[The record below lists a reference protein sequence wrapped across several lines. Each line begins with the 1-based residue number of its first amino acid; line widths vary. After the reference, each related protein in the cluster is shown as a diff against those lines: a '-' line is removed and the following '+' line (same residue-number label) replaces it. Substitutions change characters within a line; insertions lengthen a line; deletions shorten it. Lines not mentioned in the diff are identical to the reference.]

1 MLRKTWHVSLYKGAD
16 VDPSYKRLSRS
27 DDKVYG
33 HSYDGGISKY
43 VELKPSY
50 EMDLASIVVPNR
62 PIKFDISKLN
72 FYDVYSCNY
81 LVAKSEANP
90 NQIYYGF
97 IKEISY
103 VNDGMAEIQW
113 AVDFWATYRNSLDL
127 SRPQLILRAAFAPK
141 EMTIDARRTVDSN
154 MPTDDKNRLVY
165 TSDLLNN
172 SGAEDQDGNTI
183 SFDNWYLFYVMP
195 TSSVGG
201 AFYQS
206 GQLPDVEYSY
216 KKGIKDFFEFTPTHY
231 KDLTEATTDD
241 DDDETASVNWLNFDN
256 AFKELKSNCKINDMD
271 ALKLGVC
278 NVYASKDFNDILKLN
293 LIAGEGYAIIGCEV
307 RNCLNLSY
315 FEKQDNGLYML
326 IEGFDTSY
334 LFYEGDNYSNLPDH
348 KFSNLYDKNRYREEL
363 LIDSKSVNVD
373 PSLRMTGK
381 VGVHLWDSVIPGFK
395 PMYSFYHTNGQISY
409 ISPKQAG
416 SSDLLVQADSDRS
429 VPIYADKGLAYYF
442 SHLNRI
448 NATIKKEI
456 ISWEAQIK
464 NQQLSYMKQ
473 LQTIAE
479 NYNVSLLDLK
489 NSLYTNN
496 GLTNFNNSKDLSLLI
511 STNNNT
517 KNNAA
522 EQNKID
528 NDVLSANNNTASTN
542 LVSSRITAEGNLTA
556 SQKTALANLKNS
568 QRISLYNLQTSQGA
582 SATNLENSQKA
593 QLANLSTANLT
604 QKAIATSSNSTQK
617 DNNTAQAD
625 QNKKNLDTS
634 LANQKTNLEL
644 QKAESFVT
652 GLNLTAGIAKF
663 LTGALTSLITGFLDI
678 ETAEAVASNNVTTQ
692 KKIIDDNLALSNDTI
707 LKNNLTLALNNL
719 ESSYSSS
726 VTQTKTSQTAAT
738 ENLKTSNTAA
748 KITLTNNNAA
758 AESNLEASQ
767 ATASANLKT
776 SNDTAQ
782 GNLKRSQDTAV
793 ANLAKSYQK
802 ELNSIGL
809 SFRNSSLSLQNA
821 LTKALNQLKNNN
833 LLSEA
838 NLNNATVKAYI
849 LAKMAQELSQDQLA
863 NTITASVNSF
873 VTDLKGQIDDWAQGN
888 VEKLTD
894 GNGLAAEKFKL
905 FTPVDKIYEVQSST
919 ERQFTDT
926 MRTYGMKI
934 NRSASIKQLVTESDN
949 LTDYFLKEASGQKSR
964 QFLQTSNCQLEG
976 NAPTEALESLQNA
989 FNSGVYITIEN
1000 AEGFVNNSVKQGT
1013 DWVYD
1018 EPTVDRALSNFSSM
1032 SAENSDWHQGDV
1044 INNE

>member
-43 VELKPSY
+43 VELKPAY

-141 EMTIDARRTVDSN
+141 EIAIDARRTVDSS

-172 SGAEDQDGNTI
+172 SEAEDQDGNTI

-195 TSSVGG
+195 KSAVSG
-201 AFYQS
+201 AFGQF
-206 GQLPDVEYSY
+206 GQLPDVEYSS
-216 KKGIKDFFEFTPTHY
+216 KEDPEGSFEFTPNKY
-231 KDLTEATTDD
+231 KDLTGATTDD
-241 DDDETASVNWLNFDN
+241 ETKSVKWLNFDN
-256 AFKELKSNCKINDMD
+256 AFKELKSNFKISDFS
-271 ALKLGVC
+271 ALDLGVC
-278 NVYASKDFNDILKLN
+278 DVYASKDFNDILKLN

-307 RNCLNLSY
+307 RNCLNLGY

-326 IEGFDTSY
+326 IKGFDTSN
-334 LFYEGDNYSNLPDH
+334 LFYEGDNYKNLPDH

-456 ISWEAQIK
+456 ISWKAQIR
-464 NQQLSYMKQ
+464 NQQLSYGNQ
-473 LQTIAE
+473 LRTIAE

-489 NSLYTNN
+489 NALYTNQE
-496 GLTNFNNSKDLSLLI
+496 LTNFNNSKDKSLLS
-511 STNNNT
+511 STNDNT

-522 EQNKID
+522 KQNKID
-528 NDVLSANNNTASTN
+528 NDILSANNNAAKTN
-542 LVSSRITAEGNLTA
+542 LVSSQITAEGNLTA
-556 SQKTALANLKNS
+556 SQKTALANLKTS
-568 QRISLYNLQTSQGA
+568 QQISLDNLQTSQGA
-582 SATNLENSQKA
+582 SVANLENSQKA

-604 QKAIATSSNSTQK
+604 QKAIANSSNSTQK

-748 KITLTNNNAA
+748 KTTLTNNNTA

-776 SNDTAQ
+776 YNDTAQ

-793 ANLAKSYQK
+793 DNLAKSYQK

-809 SFRNSSLSLQNA
+809 SFSNSSLSLQNA
-821 LTKALNQLKNNN
+821 LTKALNQLKKNN

-849 LAKMAQELSQDQLA
+849 LAQLAQKLSQEQLA
-863 NTITASVNSF
+863 NTITASVDSF
-873 VTDLKGQIDDWAQGN
+873 VTDLKAQMDDWAQGN

-905 FTPVDKIYEVQSST
+905 FTPVDKIYEVQAST
-919 ERQFTDT
+919 ERQFTDS

-934 NRSASIKQLVTESDN
+934 NRSASIKQLVTESAN

-976 NAPTEALESLQNA
+976 NAPTEALESIQNA

-1000 AEGFVNNSVKQGT
+1000 AEGSVNNSVKQGT

-1032 SAENSDWHQGDV
+1032 SAENSDWQQGDV
-1044 INNE
+1044 ISNE